1 MAPGKIGPVPPAEAR
16 TIPGTIPL
24 PPSRGHI
31 TLHNITYHIPYIYTR
46 TIPETISYCPI
57 RKCRSYYPGQPSKIL
72 SSALGSHRNGDNLLI
87 HPLAPS
93 HDDDIFRCTSIA
105 LAPTH
110 LGLSVGQS
118 LPVSNVHSVSAES
131 LLDYHRAL
139 VGGGFRSE

>member
-1 MAPGKIGPVPPAEAR
+1 MYLVRISRHFPSNRLFLVASLGCLVPGRVLDGGTQWWKQGGISFFCLLFLFWFTEQGSLIPGRVGLATLPSGGTVAPGKIGPVPPAEAR

-72 SSALGSHRNGDNLLI
+72 
-87 HPLAPS
+87 
-93 HDDDIFRCTSIA
+93 
-105 LAPTH
+105 
-110 LGLSVGQS
+110 
-118 LPVSNVHSVSAES
+118 
-131 LLDYHRAL
+131 
-139 VGGGFRSE
+139 